1 MMPDEVAT
9 NADDA
14 TLWLHVEE
22 AAARLGIRPAALR
35 TRIARGQHPHR
46 KDNRGRLLVPV
57 SAALA
62 LLAPDEDGHR
72 QDEEVE
78 RLRQRVEELTTSLH
92 GARLA
97 LVKAEA
103 AAEIAKVKAEA
114 EVAAQRELVGELK
127 LALAD
132 ARRPFWQRWIGL
144 AATLAVLPWLA
155 GCA

>member
-1 MMPDEVAT
+1 MPDEATT

-62 LLAPDEDGHR
+62 LPSSDEDGHR
-72 QDEEVE
+72 QNEEVE
-78 RLRQRVEELTTSLH
+78 RLRQRVEDLTASLH
-92 GARLA
+92 DVQLTLA
-97 LVKAEA
+97 KAEA
-103 AAEIAKVKAEA
+103 ATEIVKVKAEA
-114 EVAAQRELVGELK
+114 EVTAQRELVAELRAM
-127 LALAD
+127 LAE
-132 ARRPFWQRWIGL
+132 ARRPFWRRWVG
-144 AATLAVLPWLA
+144 
-155 GCA
+155 

>member
-62 LLAPDEDGHR
+62 LPLPDEDGHR

-78 RLRQRVEELTTSLH
+78 RLRQRVDDLTTSLH
-92 GARLA
+92 EARLTLA
-97 LVKAEA
+97 KAEA
-103 AAEIAKVKAEA
+103 ATEIAKVKAEA
-114 EVAAQRELVGELK
+114 EVSAQRELVTELR
-127 LALAD
+127 AMLAD
-132 ARRPFWQRWIGL
+132 ARRPFWRRWVG
-144 AATLAVLPWLA
+144 A
-155 GCA
+155 

>member
-1 MMPDEVAT
+1 MMPDEALP
-9 NADDA
+9 NADDV

-22 AAARLGIRPAALR
+22 AAARMGLRPAALR

-62 LLAPDEDGHR
+62 LPSPDEDGHR

-78 RLRQRVEELTTSLH
+78 RLRQRVEDLTTSLH
-92 GARLA
+92 DGRLA
-97 LVKAEA
+97 LAKAEA
-103 AAEIAKVKAEA
+103 ATEIVKVKAEA

-132 ARRPFWQRWIGL
+132 ARRPFWRRWVGI
-144 AATLAVLPWLA
+144 
-155 GCA
+155 